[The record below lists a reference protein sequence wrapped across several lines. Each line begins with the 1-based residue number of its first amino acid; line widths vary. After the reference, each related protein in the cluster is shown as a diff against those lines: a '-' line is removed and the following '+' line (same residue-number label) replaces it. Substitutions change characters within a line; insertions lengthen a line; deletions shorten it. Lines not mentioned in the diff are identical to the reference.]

1 LRLKQAFA
9 GIVGEPGTAKSV
21 SLGVGMPEG
30 VAEVEMN
37 AFVYFT
43 AVGIARKKSRL
54 GLE

>member
-1 LRLKQAFA
+1 
-9 GIVGEPGTAKSV
+9 
-21 SLGVGMPEG
+21 MPEG